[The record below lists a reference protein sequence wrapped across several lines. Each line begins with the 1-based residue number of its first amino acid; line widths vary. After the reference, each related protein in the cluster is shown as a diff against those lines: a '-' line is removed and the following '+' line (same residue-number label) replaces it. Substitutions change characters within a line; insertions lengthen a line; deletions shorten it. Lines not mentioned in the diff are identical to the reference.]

1 MKNLLREPT
10 AVRWLPWSA
19 VAFERA
25 RVEGKVIL
33 LSLHAAWSHACHDMD
48 AACYVDHSIAEEINN
63 RFVPVRVDADRR
75 PDIAERYDLG
85 GLPTTAFLDGE
96 GNVLGGGTFV
106 PPQRLRAALTRVAL
120 MRGGMSTPNSQVQT
134 PNPDQAREQSAL
146 GVGSL
151 EFGVDSIEA
160 LTTSV
165 FESFD
170 HQHAG
175 FGGTPKFP
183 LAAPVRLALELSR
196 ESGSGEMADYAARTL
211 DAMGW
216 SALYDEDDGGFFR
229 CSIGSDWQQPQREKL
244 LVTNAALLDL
254 YLEAGVT
261 MANERWLGRAADV
274 LEYVQ
279 TKLASAPGEGWRA
292 SEESDGARLS
302 DVNAM
307 MVSAALH
314 ASRVFGDETIGGLA
328 LQSLETVLLAT
339 YRPGQGV
346 AHCRGGVRGL
356 LTDHVAM
363 ITAQLDAWDM
373 TGNIVY
379 RMMAEE
385 LAHFAVRTMWDQK
398 DGGFFDCVSTD
409 DDDALGLLRRRLKP
423 FVLNCEA
430 AEAIHR
436 LSLAAEDATLSA
448 YATRALD
455 SVQGDAVRQGPL
467 AAAYVRAR
475 RALSR

>member
-1 MKNLLREPT
+1 MKNLLRAPT

-25 RVEGKVIL
+25 RVEDKVIL

-120 MRGGMSTPNSQVQT
+120 MRGGTDRASEERPLVVE
-134 PNPDQAREQSAL
+134 R
-146 GVGSL
+146 L

-183 LAAPVRLALELSR
+183 LAAPVRLALELSC

-244 LVTNAALLDL
+244 LLTNAALLDL

-346 AHCRGGVRGL
+346 AHCQGGVRGL

-373 TGNIVY
+373 TGNVVY

>member
-1 MKNLLREPT
+1 MKNLLRAPT

-19 VAFERA
+19 AAFERA

-33 LSLHAAWSHACHDMD
+33 LSLHTAWSRACHEMD
-48 AACYVDHSIAEEINN
+48 AACYVDQSIAEEINN

-96 GNVLGGGTFV
+96 GDILGGGTVV
-106 PPQRLRAALTRVAL
+106 PPQRLRDALRRVAR
-120 MRGGMSTPNSQVQT
+120 ME
-134 PNPDQAREQSAL
+134 ARDRAPL
-146 GVGSL
+146 GVESPA
-151 EFGVDSIEA
+151 FAQDASADSVEA
-160 LTTSV
+160 LTTAV

-175 FGGTPKFP
+175 FGRAPKFP

-196 ESGSGEMADYAARTL
+196 ESGSEDIADYAARTL
-211 DAMGW
+211 DTMGW
-216 SALYDEDDGGFFR
+216 SALYDEDGGGFFR
-229 CSIGSDWQQPQREKL
+229 CATSSDWREPQREKL
-244 LVTNAALLDL
+244 LVTNAVLLDL

-261 MANERWLGRAADV
+261 MGNERWLGRAADV

-302 DVNAM
+302 DVNAA

-314 ASRVFGDETIGGLA
+314 ASTVFGDETLGGLA

-363 ITAQLDAWDM
+363 ITAQLDAWDT
-373 TGNIVY
+373 TGDVVY

-385 LAHFAVRTMWDQK
+385 LAHFAVRTMWDETQ
-398 DGGFFDCVSTD
+398 GGFFDRVS
-409 DDDALGLLRRRLKP
+409 AEEEGELGLLRRPLKP

-430 AEAIHR
+430 AGALHR
-436 LSLAAEDATLSA
+436 LSLAAEDASLSA

-455 SVQGDAVRQGPL
+455 SVQGDAPRQGPL
-467 AAAYVRAR
+467 AAEYVLAR
-475 RALSR
+475 RTLSR

>member
-1 MKNLLREPT
+1 MKNLLRAPT

-19 VAFERA
+19 AAFERA

-33 LSLHAAWSHACHDMD
+33 LSLHTAWSRACHEMD
-48 AACYVDHSIAEEINN
+48 AACYVDQSIAEEINN

-85 GLPTTAFLDGE
+85 GLPTTAFLDGD
-96 GNVLGGGTFV
+96 GDILGGGTFV
-106 PPQRLRAALTRVAL
+106 PPQRLRDALRRLRQPV
-120 MRGGMSTPNSQVQT
+120 STPNPQLQT
-134 PNPDQAREQSAL
+134 SNRDQAREQGAL

-151 EFGVDSIEA
+151 EFGIDSVEA
-160 LTTSV
+160 LTTAV
-165 FESFD
+165 FETFD
-170 HQHAG
+170 LQHAG
-175 FGGTPKFP
+175 FGRAPKFP

-196 ESGSGEMADYAARTL
+196 ESGSGDFADYAARTL
-211 DAMGW
+211 DTMGW
-216 SALYDEDDGGFFR
+216 SALYDEDGGGFFR
-229 CSIGSDWQQPQREKL
+229 CATSSDWLEPQREKL
-244 LVTNAALLDL
+244 LVTNAVLLDL

-261 MANERWLGRAADV
+261 MGNERWLGRAADV

-302 DVNAM
+302 DVNAA

-314 ASRVFGDETIGGLA
+314 ASTVFGDETLGGLA
-328 LQSLETVLLAT
+328 LQSRETVLLAT
-339 YRPGQGV
+339 YRPGHGV

-363 ITAQLDAWDM
+363 ITAQLDAWDT
-373 TGNIVY
+373 TGDVVY

-385 LAHFAVRTMWDQK
+385 LAHFAVRTMWDETQ
-398 DGGFFDCVSTD
+398 GGFFDRVS
-409 DDDALGLLRRRLKP
+409 AGEEGELGLLRRSLKP

-430 AEAIHR
+430 AEALHR
-436 LSLAAEDATLSA
+436 LSLAAEDASLSE
-448 YATRALD
+448 YAIRALD
-455 SVQGDAVRQGPL
+455 SVQGDAPRQGPL
-467 AAAYVRAR
+467 AAEYVLAR
-475 RALSR
+475 RTLSR

>member
-1 MKNLLREPT
+1 M
-10 AVRWLPWSA
+10 
-19 VAFERA
+19 
-25 RVEGKVIL
+25 
-33 LSLHAAWSHACHDMD
+33 
-48 AACYVDHSIAEEINN
+48 
-63 RFVPVRVDADRR
+63 
-75 PDIAERYDLG
+75 
-85 GLPTTAFLDGE
+85 
-96 GNVLGGGTFV
+96 
-106 PPQRLRAALTRVAL
+106 
-120 MRGGMSTPNSQVQT
+120 
-134 PNPDQAREQSAL
+134 
-146 GVGSL
+146 

-160 LTTSV
+160 LTTAV

-175 FGGTPKFP
+175 FGETPKFP

-196 ESGSGEMADYAARTL
+196 ESGSAEMADYAARTL

-302 DVNAM
+302 DVNAA

-314 ASRVFGDETIGGLA
+314 ASRVFADETIGGLA

-346 AHCRGGVRGL
+346 AHCQGGVRGL

-373 TGNIVY
+373 TGNVVY

-398 DGGFFDCVSTD
+398 DGGFFDRVATD
-409 DDDALGLLRRRLKP
+409 DDDALGLLRRR
-423 FVLNCEA
+423 
-430 AEAIHR
+430 AETVRSQLRGGRSDPTSESRRRGRHLIR
-436 LSLAAEDATLSA
+436 L
-448 YATRALD
+448 RN
-455 SVQGDAVRQGPL
+455 P
-467 AAAYVRAR
+467 RAR
-475 RALSR
+475 FGAGRRGPPRSPGGLVRPRPPRSFAMIDFRFLT

>member
-1 MKNLLREPT
+1 MKNLLRPQM

-25 RVEGKVIL
+25 RAEGKVML
-33 LSLHAAWSHACHDMD
+33 LSLDTAWSRACRDMD
-48 AACYVDHSIAEEINN
+48 AQCYADHAIAEKINN
-63 RFVPVRVDADRR
+63 RFVPIRVDADRR

-85 GLPTTAFLDGE
+85 GLPTTAFLNSDGE
-96 GNVLGGGTFV
+96 ILGGGTFV
-106 PPQRLRAALTRVAL
+106 PAQRLLDALTRVGQLGCA
-120 MRGGMSTPNSQVQT
+120 TATANSPQT
-134 PNPDQAREQSAL
+134 VEESPL
-146 GVGSL
+146 GAGRLEVGI
-151 EFGVDSIEA
+151 DSIER
-160 LTTSV
+160 LTQLV
-165 FESFD
+165 FDAFD

-175 FGGTPKFP
+175 FGGAPKFP
-183 LAAPVRLALELSR
+183 LVAPVRLALELSR
-196 ESGSGEMADYAARTL
+196 ESASPEMAGYVARTL

-216 SALYDEDDGGFFR
+216 KALYDEEGGGFFR
-229 CSIGSDWQQPQREKL
+229 CALGADWQEAQREKL
-244 LVTNAALLDL
+244 LVTNAVLLDL

-261 MANERWLGRAADV
+261 TGNERWLGRAADV

-279 TKLASAPGEGWRA
+279 AKLASAPGEGWRA
-292 SEESDGARLS
+292 SEESDGARLA
-302 DVNAM
+302 DANAA

-314 ASRVFGDETIGGLA
+314 ASRVFGDESIGQLA

-346 AHCRGGVRGL
+346 AHCVGGVRGL

-373 TGNIVY
+373 TGNVVY

-385 LAHFAVRTMWDQK
+385 LAHFAVRTMWDEQES
-398 DGGFFDCVSTD
+398 GFFDRASID
-409 DDDALGLLRRRLKP
+409 EDGAFGLLAARLKP

-430 AEAIHR
+430 AEAFDR
-436 LSLAAEDATLSA
+436 LSRSTEEEGLSRYAVGALDAVHP
-448 YATRALD
+448 RAL
-455 SVQGDAVRQGPL
+455 QHGPL
-467 AAAYVRAR
+467 AAQYVRAR

>member
-25 RVEGKVIL
+25 RVEDKVIL

-120 MRGGMSTPNSQVQT
+120 MGRATPNSQVPTANSQ
-134 PNPDQAREQSAL
+134 QGAL
-146 GVGSL
+146 GVRSL
-151 EFGVDSIEA
+151 EFGIDTLAA

-244 LVTNAALLDL
+244 LLTNAALLDL
-254 YLEAGVT
+254 YLEAGV
-261 MANERWLGRAADV
+261 DD
-274 LEYVQ
+274 
-279 TKLASAPGEGWRA
+279 GE
-292 SEESDGARLS
+292 
-302 DVNAM
+302 
-307 MVSAALH
+307 
-314 ASRVFGDETIGGLA
+314 
-328 LQSLETVLLAT
+328 
-339 YRPGQGV
+339 
-346 AHCRGGVRGL
+346 
-356 LTDHVAM
+356 
-363 ITAQLDAWDM
+363 
-373 TGNIVY
+373 
-379 RMMAEE
+379 
-385 LAHFAVRTMWDQK
+385 
-398 DGGFFDCVSTD
+398 
-409 DDDALGLLRRRLKP
+409 
-423 FVLNCEA
+423 
-430 AEAIHR
+430 
-436 LSLAAEDATLSA
+436 
-448 YATRALD
+448 RAL
-455 SVQGDAVRQGPL
+455 A
-467 AAAYVRAR
+467 RACR
-475 RALSR
+475 